1 MRQGAAMSEAA
12 GRTFA
17 QNAGLAA
24 GIAALAATLVLPAPA
39 GMPPA
44 AWIVAGTMVL
54 MACWWATEALP
65 LAATALVP
73 LAILPPLDAT
83 SAADLAQGYG
93 NTTLFLILGGLLLGL
108 AMERCGL
115 HRRIAYAIV
124 TRAGGHPQRLVLGM
138 MCATAFVSMWVQNTS
153 TTLIMIPVALSVATI
168 VAPDTGTA
176 DRDATRF
183 GKAIVLCVAYAA
195 TIGGL
200 GTLIGTATN
209 ALVVGFMQQ
218 SYGETITFAQWLVF
232 GIPTVVLLLPVAWL
246 VLVRIAF
253 PFRLGEQAAA
263 RDRLADA
270 HRALGPMTTA
280 ERRMATVLSA
290 TAALWILGPLVQLL
304 PGFGAW
310 NDTTTALLAGLV
322 LCVVQNGTREG
333 GGLLVGADIRRVPW
347 DVLLLFG
354 GGLALAEAIQGSG
367 LSAYLG
373 VVLGGIGTLPL
384 VALIATMVALLVFWT
399 EFNSNVATAAT
410 FMPILAAIAAT
421 SDYSVLQLVA
431 PAAVAASCG
440 FMLPVGTP
448 PNAIVFGTGRLTMQ
462 EMIRAGWRVNVAS
475 IVIVTAVSMIVI
487 PLID

>member
-1 MRQGAAMSEAA
+1 MAEAG

-17 QNAGLAA
+17 QNAGLVA
-24 GIAALAATLVLPAPA
+24 GLAALAAVVFLEPPA
-39 GMPPA
+39 GMSPA

-73 LAILPPLDAT
+73 LAILPPLGAT

-124 TRAGGHPQRLVLGM
+124 ARAGGHAQGLVFGM

-153 TTLIMIPVALSVATI
+153 TTLMMIPVALSVAGI
-168 VAPDTGTA
+168 VAPEGGA
-176 DRDATRF
+176 AGRDATHF
-183 GKAIVLCVAYAA
+183 AKALVLCVAYAA

-200 GTLIGTATN
+200 GTLVGTATN

-218 SYGETITFAQWLVF
+218 SYGETISFTQWLAF
-232 GIPTVVLLLPVAWL
+232 GIPTVVLLLPVAWF

-253 PFRLGEQAAA
+253 PFRLGEQATA
-263 RDRLADA
+263 RDRLVEA
-270 HRALGPMTTA
+270 RVALGPMTAA
-280 ERRMATVLSA
+280 ERRVSTILVL
-290 TAALWILGPLVQLL
+290 TAAFWIGGPLVQKL

-333 GGLLVGADIRRVPW
+333 GGLLIGADLRRVPW
-347 DVLLLFG
+347 DVLMLFG

-367 LSAYLG
+367 LSEYLG
-373 VVLGGIGTLPL
+373 VLLGGIGTLPL

-410 FMPILAAIAAT
+410 FMPILAAIAAA
-421 SDYSVLQLVA
+421 SDYPVLQLVA
-431 PAAVAASCG
+431 PAAIAASCG

-462 EMIRAGWRVNVAS
+462 EMIRSGWRVNLAAIAV
-475 IVIVTAVSMIVI
+475 VTLVSTVVI

>member
-1 MRQGAAMSEAA
+1 MTAA
-12 GRTFA
+12 GGRSLA
-17 QNAGLAA
+17 QNAGLLA
-24 GIAALAATLVLPAPA
+24 GIAALAVTVLVEPPA
-39 GMPPA
+39 GMTPA
-44 AWIVAGTMVL
+44 SWIVAGTMVL

-73 LAILPPLDAT
+73 LAILPPLGAT

-108 AMERCGL
+108 AMERCNL

-124 TRAGGHPQRLVLGM
+124 ARAGGHAQGLVLGM

-153 TTLIMIPVALSVATI
+153 TTLMMIPVAVSVATI
-168 VAPDTGTA
+168 VAPESGA
-176 DRDATRF
+176 SDRNAANF
-183 GKAIVLCVAYAA
+183 AKAIVLCVAYAA

-200 GTLIGTATN
+200 GTLVGTATN

-218 SYGETITFAQWLVF
+218 SYGETISFTEWLAF
-232 GIPTVVLLLPVAWL
+232 GIPTVLLLLPVAWL

-253 PFRLGEQAAA
+253 PFRLGEQATA
-263 RDRLADA
+263 RDRLVEA
-270 HRALGPMTTA
+270 RTALGPMSTA
-280 ERRMATVLSA
+280 ERRVSIILVA
-290 TAALWILGPLVQLL
+290 TATLWIAGPLIQKI
-304 PGFGAW
+304 PGFGEW

-322 LCVVQNGTREG
+322 LCLVQNGTREG
-333 GGLLVGADIRRVPW
+333 GGLLVSADIRRVPW
-347 DVLLLFG
+347 DVLMLFG

-373 VVLGGIGTLPL
+373 VLLGGIGTLPL

-410 FMPILAAIAAT
+410 FMPILAAIAAA
-421 SDYSVLQLVA
+421 SDYPVLQLVA
-431 PAAVAASCG
+431 PAAMAASCG

-462 EMIRAGWRVNVAS
+462 EMIRSGWRVNIAAIAV
-475 IVIVTAVSMIVI
+475 VTVVSLVVI
-487 PLID
+487 PLIA

>member
-1 MRQGAAMSEAA
+1 MAEAG

-17 QNAGLAA
+17 QNAGLLA
-24 GIAALAATLVLPAPA
+24 GLAALAATLISEPPA
-39 GMPPA
+39 GMSPA

-73 LAILPPLDAT
+73 LAILPPLGAT

-108 AMERCGL
+108 AMERSGL

-124 TRAGGHPQRLVLGM
+124 ARAGGHAQGLVFGM

-153 TTLIMIPVALSVATI
+153 TTLMMIPVALSVATI
-168 VAPDTGTA
+168 VAPEDGVA
-176 DRDATRF
+176 GRDATHF
-183 GKAIVLCVAYAA
+183 AKAIILCVAYAA

-200 GTLIGTATN
+200 GTLVGTATN

-218 SYGETITFAQWLVF
+218 SYGETISFTQWLAF
-232 GIPTVVLLLPVAWL
+232 GIPTVVLLLPVAWY

-253 PFRLGEQAAA
+253 PFRLGEQATA
-263 RDRLADA
+263 RDRLIEA
-270 HRALGPMTTA
+270 RVALGPMTAA
-280 ERRMATVLSA
+280 ERRVATILVVTA
-290 TAALWILGPLVQLL
+290 TLWITGPLIQKL

-322 LCVVQNGTREG
+322 LCVVQNGSREG
-333 GGLLVGADIRRVPW
+333 GGLLLGADLRRVPW
-347 DVLLLFG
+347 DVLMLFG

-367 LSAYLG
+367 LSEYLG
-373 VVLGGIGTLPL
+373 VLLEGIGTLPL
-384 VALIATMVALLVFWT
+384 VALLATMVALLVFWT

-410 FMPILAAIAAT
+410 FMPILAAIAAA
-421 SDYSVLQLVA
+421 SDYPVLQLVA
-431 PAAVAASCG
+431 PAAMAASCG

-475 IVIVTAVSMIVI
+475 IVIVTVVSMIVI
-487 PLID
+487 PLIA

>member
-1 MRQGAAMSEAA
+1 MEGAG

-17 QNAGLAA
+17 QNAGLLA
-24 GIAALAATLVLPAPA
+24 GLTALAAVVFVDPPA
-39 GMPPA
+39 GMAPA
-44 AWIVAGTMVL
+44 AWYVAGTMVL

-73 LAILPPLDAT
+73 LAILPPLGAT

-108 AMERCGL
+108 AMERSGL

-124 TRAGGHPQRLVLGM
+124 ARAGGHAQGLVFGM

-153 TTLIMIPVALSVATI
+153 STLMMIPVALSVATI
-168 VAPDTGTA
+168 VAPEGSVTG
-176 DRDATRF
+176 RDATHF
-183 GKAIVLCVAYAA
+183 AKAIVLCIAYAA

-200 GTLIGTATN
+200 GTLVGTATN

-218 SYGETITFAQWLVF
+218 SYGETISFAKWLAF
-232 GIPTVVLLLPVAWL
+232 GIPTVVLLLPVAWY

-253 PFRLGEQAAA
+253 PFRLGEQATA
-263 RDRLADA
+263 RDRLAEA
-270 HRALGPMTTA
+270 RVALGPMTTA
-280 ERRMATVLSA
+280 ERRVSTILVVTAT
-290 TAALWILGPLVQLL
+290 LWIMGPLIQKL

-322 LCVVQNGTREG
+322 LCVVQNGSREG
-333 GGLLVGADIRRVPW
+333 GGLLVGADLRRVPW

-367 LSAYLG
+367 LSEYLG
-373 VVLGGIGTLPL
+373 VLLGGIGTLPL

-410 FMPILAAIAAT
+410 FMPILAAIAAA
-421 SDYSVLQLVA
+421 SDYPVLQLVA
-431 PAAVAASCG
+431 PAAIAASCG

-462 EMIRAGWRVNVAS
+462 EMIRSGWRVNLAA
-475 IVIVTAVSMIVI
+475 IVVVTLVSVVVI
-487 PLID
+487 PLIA